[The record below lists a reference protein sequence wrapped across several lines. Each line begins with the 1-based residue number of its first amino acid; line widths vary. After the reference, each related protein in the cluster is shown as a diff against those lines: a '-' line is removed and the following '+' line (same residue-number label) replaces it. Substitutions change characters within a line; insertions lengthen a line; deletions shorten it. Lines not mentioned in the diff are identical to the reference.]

1 MAIIAEKISF
11 SYNRKKVLEDFSI
24 SLNRNDFTMLLGS
37 NGSGKSTAVK
47 LLGNFLKPDSGKITV
62 DGINADKL
70 LPFERAKK
78 IAVISQTMPPVLNF
92 TVREMVLMGRFC
104 HVGRL
109 KRPTAEDLQIAD
121 ESMEKME
128 VFSFANRYVRELS
141 GGERQ
146 RVVLAGALAQQPDY
160 LLLDEP
166 TAALDPAH
174 SLRLMEILQKLNE
187 KIGIMMVCHDLNLAW
202 NYAGKVIILQ
212 NGKTLF
218 AGAAR
223 EILTVQNIRQAFDC
237 NAVIYQNEGIILQ
250 K

>member
-1 MAIIAEKISF
+1 
-11 SYNRKKVLEDFSI
+11 
-24 SLNRNDFTMLLGS
+24 
-37 NGSGKSTAVK
+37 
-47 LLGNFLKPDSGKITV
+47 
-62 DGINADKL
+62 
-70 LPFERAKK
+70 
-78 IAVISQTMPPVLNF
+78 
-92 TVREMVLMGRFC
+92 
-104 HVGRL
+104 
-109 KRPTAEDLQIAD
+109 
-121 ESMEKME
+121 ME

>member
-109 KRPTAEDLQIAD
+109 KRPTAEDLQIAESLLSNYTPESKYLPNLACVYGLMARVYMWD
-121 ESMEKME
+121 EQY
-128 VFSFANRYVRELS
+128 ANAANTASYAKVYEIYSNLYDT
-141 GGERQ
+141 
-146 RVVLAGALAQQPDY
+146 VKPFCAKLAQ
-160 LLLDEP
+160 L
-166 TAALDPAH
+166 
-174 SLRLMEILQKLNE
+174 
-187 KIGIMMVCHDLNLAW
+187 
-202 NYAGKVIILQ
+202 
-212 NGKTLF
+212 
-218 AGAAR
+218 
-223 EILTVQNIRQAFDC
+223 
-237 NAVIYQNEGIILQ
+237 
-250 K
+250 